1 MNFTPDQLAADLRR
15 LITPS
20 YPAMEIRVMPWGR
33 DPTRTAIYFTDP
45 KFALIYP
52 YQRWHY
58 LTHLIPAEFQKTHL
72 ENSVWFE
79 LAPGEKPEDLRYPDE
94 ELIDSISPDVMKCLN
109 GARFIESLDDAM
121 CPQQPDRDRAQCWG
135 DYRNARPILLNR
147 GFKEDELFEVFHV
160 LMRQG
165 GFCDCEILYNAVEQS
180 RLKAEYWIAR
190 SEGRNPYDP
199 HGGAQPND

>member
-1 MNFTPDQLAADLRR
+1 MKLTSDQLVADLRR
-15 LITPS
+15 FIAPS
-20 YPAMEIRVMPWGR
+20 YPDMDVRAIPWDR
-33 DPTRTAIYFTDP
+33 DPSRTAIYFTEP

-58 LTHLIPAEFQKTHL
+58 LTHLIPADYYKAHL

-94 ELIDSISPDVMKCLN
+94 ELIDAITPDVIKCLK
-109 GARFIESLDDAM
+109 GARFFEMLDDVL
-121 CPQQPDRDRAQCWG
+121 CPQQSGQQRARCWG
-135 DYRNARPILLNR
+135 DYRNSRPILLKQ
-147 GFKEDELFEVFHV
+147 GFKEEELFDVFHV

-165 GFCDCEILYNAVEQS
+165 GFCDCEILYNAVEKS
-180 RLKAEYWIAR
+180 HLKAEYWMAR

-199 HGGAQPND
+199 HGEA

>member
-1 MNFTPDQLAADLRR
+1 MSLTPKQLVTDLRR
-15 LITPS
+15 FITPS
-20 YPAMEIRVMPWGR
+20 YPDMDIRVMPWDR
-33 DPTRTAIYFTDP
+33 NPARLAIYFTDA

-58 LTHLIPAEFQKTHL
+58 LTHLIPAEYQKANL

-79 LAPGEKPEDLRYPDE
+79 LAPGEKPDDLRYPDE
-94 ELIDSISPDVMKCLN
+94 ELIDSITPDVMKCLK
-109 GARFIESLDDAM
+109 GARFFELLDDAM
-121 CPQQPDRDRAQCWG
+121 CPDDAGRQRAQCWG
-135 DYRNARPILLNR
+135 DFRNSRPILLNR
-147 GFKEDELFEVFHV
+147 DFKEDELFDVFHV

-199 HGGAQPND
+199 HGGA

>member
-1 MNFTPDQLAADLRR
+1 MSLTPEQLVDDLRR
-15 LITPS
+15 FITPS
-20 YPAMEIRVMPWGR
+20 YPAMDIRVMPWDGGPAR
-33 DPTRTAIYFTDP
+33 LAIYFTDA

-58 LTHLIPAEFQKTHL
+58 LTHLIPGDYQKANL
-72 ENSVWFE
+72 ENSIWFE

-94 ELIDSISPDVMKCLN
+94 ELIDSITPDVMKCLI
-109 GARFIESLDDAM
+109 GSRFFEFLDDAM
-121 CPQQPDRDRAQCWG
+121 CPKDSGRERAQCWG
-135 DYRNARPILLNR
+135 DFRTSRPILLNR
-147 GFKEDELFEVFHV
+147 GFKEVELFEVFHV

-199 HGGAQPND
+199 HGGA